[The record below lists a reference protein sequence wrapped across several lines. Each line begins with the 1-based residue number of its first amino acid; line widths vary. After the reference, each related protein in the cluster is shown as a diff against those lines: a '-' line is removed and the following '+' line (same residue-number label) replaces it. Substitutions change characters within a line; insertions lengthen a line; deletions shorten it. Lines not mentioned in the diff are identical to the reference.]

1 MARQGQT
8 KLEEALPR
16 GWRGPWDDYVILHG
30 GSLSDRT
37 TANYLD
43 TLVQLAKFVG
53 GSAPNLEDLNPRIIA
68 RFLAYTAENASP
80 VTAGMRYRGLRAVFN
95 ALTRKDE
102 DGEALLA
109 RNPMA
114 GVQAPRVVEP
124 ELPVI
129 AIDDIRKVIAT
140 VRKGHRIE
148 DIRDEALI
156 RFLFATGCRRGEVA
170 SMRIDPQSLN
180 LREGIA
186 VVSGKTGIRKVQF
199 DSKTAIALGRYI
211 RARRHLKYAD
221 RPELWLSH
229 RGPLT
234 GNGIFQAI
242 TTRFADAGIK
252 VKHAVHAFRHTFSH
266 QWQLR
271 GGQVTDL
278 ISANGWSAKSGPAM
292 ALRYGKSASQERAR
306 AAAKTMNMGSLI

>member
-1 MARQGQT
+1 
-8 KLEEALPR
+8 
-16 GWRGPWDDYVILHG
+16 
-30 GSLSDRT
+30 
-37 TANYLD
+37 
-43 TLVQLAKFVG
+43 
-53 GSAPNLEDLNPRIIA
+53 
-68 RFLAYTAENASP
+68 
-80 VTAGMRYRGLRAVFN
+80 
-95 ALTRKDE
+95 
-102 DGEALLA
+102 
-109 RNPMA
+109 
-114 GVQAPRVVEP
+114 
-124 ELPVI
+124 
-129 AIDDIRKVIAT
+129 
-140 VRKGHRIE
+140 
-148 DIRDEALI
+148 
-156 RFLFATGCRRGEVA
+156 
-170 SMRIDPQSLN
+170 MRIDPQSLN

-278 ISANGWSAKSGPAM
+278 
-292 ALRYGKSASQERAR
+292 
-306 AAAKTMNMGSLI
+306 

>member
-156 RFLFATGCRRGEVA
+156 RFLFATGCRRGRGCLDA
-170 SMRIDPQSLN
+170 
-180 LREGIA
+180 
-186 VVSGKTGIRKVQF
+186 
-199 DSKTAIALGRYI
+199 
-211 RARRHLKYAD
+211 H
-221 RPELWLSH
+221 RP
-229 RGPLT
+229 
-234 GNGIFQAI
+234 AI
-242 TTRFADAGIK
+242 TKPSGRHSCRQREDWNPQGPIRFEDGDSSGAG
-252 VKHAVHAFRHTFSH
+252 T
-266 QWQLR
+266 
-271 GGQVTDL
+271 
-278 ISANGWSAKSGPAM
+278 
-292 ALRYGKSASQERAR
+292 YAR
-306 AAAKTMNMGSLI
+306 AGT

>member
-114 GVQAPRVVEP
+114 GVQPPRVVEP

-129 AIDDIRKVIAT
+129 DIEDIRKVIAKI
-140 VRKGHRIE
+140 REHDKIE
-148 DIRDEALI
+148 DLRDEALI
-156 RFLFATGCRRGEVA
+156 RFLFATGCRRGEVT
-170 SMRIDPQSLN
+170 SMRIDPQALN
-180 LREGIA
+180 LREGTA
-186 VVSGKTGIRKVQF
+186 SVTGKTGPRVVQF
-199 DSKTAIALGRYI
+199 DSKTTKALFRYT
-211 RARRHLKYAD
+211 RARRHLKHAD
-221 RPELWLSH
+221 SPMLWLSH

-234 GNGIFQAI
+234 GNGIFQAVSQ
-242 TTRFADAGIK
+242 RFANAGITIE
-252 VKHAVHAFRHTFSH
+252 HAVHAFRHTFSH

-292 ALRYGKSASQERAR
+292 ALRYGRSASQERAR
-306 AAAKTMNMGSLI
+306 AAAKIMNLGSLI